1 LNNVVTQ
8 DSTQDSM
15 TAQWQLALT
24 AAALLALDDTSLHGA
39 IIRAPHGVAR
49 DAWLVYFFSLLPAN
63 TIIKRIPA
71 NISDG
76 RLLGGLDLAATLAN
90 GKPVAERGV
99 LAECNGG
106 ILVVPMAERLPNNT
120 AAKITNVIDQRT
132 VQSERDGFQ
141 QAHQS
146 VFRII
151 LLDESEAGEQDDF
164 TISLALADRLAF
176 HIDLTGIPDRLLSE
190 TTASLHSLDVIP
202 LSAAD
207 VADARQRLANTV
219 HIQVSSEHIKTL
231 VTVAASF
238 GINSLRAPMLALNVA
253 KAIAA
258 LNASEM
264 VRDDDLKLAAQL
276 VLSPRAQ
283 VLPTMPN
290 EQDEQD
296 QQGESQA
303 PETPPADAADQ
314 GKDDK
319 NNKDDKDESQ
329 PDQTPDD
336 DNVSTNENRE
346 LDEVILAAVAAVIPD
361 VLRRELISQA
371 ANRDTQGSQS
381 AGRAGLIQKSA
392 QHGRIIG
399 NMQPRGGQSRTRL
412 NVLATLRAAA
422 PWQRLRGQVVSNS
435 AKPASNRIHV
445 RLEDFRVNRYQ
456 SRSKTTTIFTVDAS
470 GSSALHRLAEAKGA
484 VELLLADCYIR
495 RDRVAVI
502 AFRGKTAE
510 VLLPPTRSLVRAKRS
525 LAALPGG
532 GGTPL
537 AAGIDLT
544 RTLCDSLQRTGDSV
558 TVVLLTDGRANVTR
572 QGVGDR
578 AQAEADALQAA
589 KHIVRRGVRSIMID
603 TSPNSNP
610 KAADIARAMQALYL
624 PLPHAGAKTM
634 AAAINDATQ
643 STASKH

>member
-1 LNNVVTQ
+1 LNNDVTQNSTQ

-49 DAWLVYFFSLLPAN
+49 EAWLDYFFSLLPAD
-63 TIIKRIPA
+63 TAIKRIPA

-99 LAECNGG
+99 LADCNGG
-106 ILVVPMAERLPNNT
+106 ILVVPMAERLPNST
-120 AAKITNVIDQRT
+120 AAKLASVIDQRA

-141 QAHQS
+141 QAHRS
-146 VFRII
+146 VFRTI

-164 TISLALADRLAF
+164 AISPALADRLAF
-176 HIDLTGIPDRLLSE
+176 HIDLSAIPDRLLSDI
-190 TTASLHSLDVIP
+190 TASHHSLDVI
-202 LSAAD
+202 AMTAKEI
-207 VADARQRLANTV
+207 ADARQRLTNTI
-219 HIQVSSEHIKTL
+219 HIQVSPAHIETL

-238 GINSLRAPMLALNVA
+238 GITSLRAPMLALNVA
-253 KAIAA
+253 KAIAT
-258 LNASEM
+258 LNASDT

-276 VLSPRAQ
+276 VLSPRAL
-283 VLPTMPN
+283 VLPTMPD
-290 EQDEQD
+290 EHDEQA
-296 QQGESQA
+296 ESDT
-303 PETPPADAADQ
+303 PGTPPADAT
-314 GKDDK
+314 DK
-319 NNKDDKDESQ
+319 SEDKGEDES
-329 PDQTPDD
+329 PSDQSPDD
-336 DNVSTNENRE
+336 DNVSPNENRE

-371 ANRDTQGSQS
+371 ATRDKQGTQS
-381 AGRAGLIQKSA
+381 AGRAGLLQKSA

-399 NMQPRGGQSRTRL
+399 NMQPRGGQSHTRL

-422 PWQRLRGQVVSNS
+422 PWQRLRGQVVSNG
-435 AKPASNRIHV
+435 AKPSSQRIHV
-445 RLEDFRVNRYQ
+445 RREDFRVNRYQ
-456 SRSKTTTIFTVDAS
+456 SRSKTTTIFAVDAS

-510 VLLPPTRSLVRAKRS
+510 ILLPPTRSLVRAKRS

-544 RTLCDSLQRTGDSV
+544 RTLCDSLQRAGDSV

-572 QGVGDR
+572 LGVGDR

-589 KHIVRRGVRSIMID
+589 KHIVRRGLRSIMID

-610 KAADIARAMQALYL
+610 KAAEIAKAMQALYL

-634 AAAINDATQ
+634 ATAINAATQ
-643 STASKH
+643 NTASKH